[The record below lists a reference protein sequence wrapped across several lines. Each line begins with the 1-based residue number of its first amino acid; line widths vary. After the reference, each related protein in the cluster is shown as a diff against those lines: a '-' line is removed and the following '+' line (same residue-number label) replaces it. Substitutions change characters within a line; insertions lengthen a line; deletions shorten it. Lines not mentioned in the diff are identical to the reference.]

1 MSKEQKLA
9 LCEFLRAVKFLDG
22 YAANLAKCVTSDG
35 FKLSVLKTH
44 DCHILLQRIL
54 PAGLRGIMDKD
65 IHEAVLR
72 WEISLENCAAKHS
85 SLLSWKDLKKKSQLF
100 FASSRRSSLQ
110 LSSP

>member
-1 MSKEQKLA
+1 
-9 LCEFLRAVKFLDG
+9 G

-65 IHEAVLR
+65 IYEAVAELG
-72 WEISLENCAAKHS
+72 N
-85 SLLSWKDLKKKSQLF
+85 F
-100 FASSRRSSLQ
+100 F
-110 LSSP
+110 